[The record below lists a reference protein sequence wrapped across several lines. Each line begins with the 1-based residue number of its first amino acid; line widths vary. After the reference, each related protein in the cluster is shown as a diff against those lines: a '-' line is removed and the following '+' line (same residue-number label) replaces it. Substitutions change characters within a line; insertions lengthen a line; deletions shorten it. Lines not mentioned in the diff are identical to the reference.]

1 METMLREA
9 GFEAVEVRPKEE
21 SREYIAQWLPG
32 SNAEDHVVSADIHA
46 RKPGGGGGA

>member
-21 SREYIAQWLPG
+21 SREYIAQ
-32 SNAEDHVVSADIHA
+32 
-46 RKPGGGGGA
+46 